1 MTIAMPL
8 AAPLAT
14 AAQPPSAA
22 EHERAMS
29 EYGRRAE
36 ARAYADLNRIRF
48 HVVARS

>member
-1 MTIAMPL
+1 MTVARPL

-29 EYGRRAE
+29 DYGKRA
-36 ARAYADLNRIRF
+36 
-48 HVVARS
+48 